1 MDSRD
6 EIVAKVRR
14 SYEAL
19 SRGDFDAA
27 VEIAHPDIEFVSP
40 NGLTKLRGADK
51 LRAWMEPDAF
61 ESASYEPLE
70 FAVNDNSVLVRQRV
84 RGRGAESGIELD
96 IMSWA
101 VWTLNEDAQA
111 IRVVSFLDTQE
122 AAARKAAGLSE

>member
-1 MDSRD
+1 MDSHD
-6 EIVAKVRR
+6 EGVANVRR

-70 FAVNDNSVLVRQRV
+70 FTVKDNSVLVRQRV
-84 RGRGAESGIELD
+84 RGRGAESRIELD
-96 IMSWA
+96 IVSWA
-101 VWTLNEDAQA
+101 VWTLNEDGQA
-111 IRVVSFLDTQE
+111 IRVVAFLDTQE
-122 AAARKAAGLSE
+122 AAARKAAGLPE

>member
-1 MDSRD
+1 MDSHD
-6 EIVAKVRR
+6 EGVANVRR

-70 FAVNDNSVLVRQRV
+70 FTVKDNSVLVRQRV

-96 IMSWA
+96 IVSWA
-101 VWTLNEDAQA
+101 VWTLNEDGQA
-111 IRVVSFLDTQE
+111 IRVIAFLDTQE
-122 AAARKAAGLSE
+122 AAARKAAGLPE